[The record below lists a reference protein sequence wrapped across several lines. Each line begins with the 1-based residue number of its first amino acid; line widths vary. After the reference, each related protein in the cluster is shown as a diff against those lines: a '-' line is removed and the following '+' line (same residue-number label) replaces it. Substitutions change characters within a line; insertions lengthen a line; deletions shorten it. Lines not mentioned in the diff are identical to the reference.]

1 MLGHL
6 LNRDLTVYRE
16 SFTAD
21 GQGGRTKSFASAGT
35 VRAQVCQP
43 SDQERLAAA
52 QLGARLDAIV
62 YVPFGADV
70 ERGDMLDD
78 GGARRWRV
86 VAEESNSRSTYARL
100 HVTEV
105 QGG

>member
-6 LNRDLTVYRE
+6 LNTTLTVYRAG
-16 SFTAD
+16 FTAD
-21 GQGGRTKSFASAGT
+21 GRGGRTKAMTVNGT

-43 SDQERLAAA
+43 SDTERLAAA

-62 YVPFGADV
+62 YVAFGSDV
-70 ERGDMLDD
+70 ERGDELDD

-86 VAEESNSRSTYARL
+86 VAVESNSRATYDRL
-100 HVTEV
+100 HAMEV